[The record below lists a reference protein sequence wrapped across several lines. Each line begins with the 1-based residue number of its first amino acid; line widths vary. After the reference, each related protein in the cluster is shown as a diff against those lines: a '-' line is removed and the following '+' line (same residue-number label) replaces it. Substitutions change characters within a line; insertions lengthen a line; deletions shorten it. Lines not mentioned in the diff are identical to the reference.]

1 MMEKTKASSTQS
13 HDKVKLS
20 LFVSPQL
27 NETLESMAQESGS
40 TKSDVL
46 RKALALLE
54 VASEARRGGKRIG
67 ILTNDRQVLTELVGV

>member
-1 MMEKTKASSTQS
+1 MKTKGLTNHS

-27 NETLESMAQESGS
+27 NETLENMAQETGS

-46 RKALALLE
+46 RKALALFQ
-54 VASEARRGGKRIG
+54 VASEARRDGNRIG
-67 ILTNDRQVLTELVGV
+67 ILTKDRQVLTEIVGV

>member
-1 MMEKTKASSTQS
+1 MKTNSSMQTQ
-13 HDKVKLS
+13 DKIKLS

-27 NETLESMAQESGS
+27 NATLESLAEANGS

-54 VASEARRGGKRIG
+54 VAAEAKRDGHRIG
-67 ILTNDRQVLTELVGV
+67 IVSKDRQVLTEIVGV

>member
-1 MMEKTKASSTQS
+1 MSMDKKGPVNQS
-13 HDKVKLS
+13 LDKVKLS

-27 NETLESMAQESGS
+27 NETLENLARQNGS

-54 VASEARRGGKRIG
+54 VASEAKKDGKRIG
-67 ILTNDRQVLTELVGV
+67 ILTGDRQVLTEIVGV

>member
-1 MMEKTKASSTQS
+1 METKGPATQS

-54 VASEARRGGKRIG
+54 VASEARRDGKRIG
-67 ILTNDRQVLTELVGV
+67 ILTKDRQVVTEIVGV

>member
-1 MMEKTKASSTQS
+1 MEKTIHS

-20 LFVSPQL
+20 LIVSPQL
-27 NETLESMAQESGS
+27 NETLENMAQESGT

-54 VASEARRGGKRIG
+54 LASEARRDGKRIG
-67 ILTNDRQVLTELVGV
+67 ILTNERQVLTEIVGV

>member
-1 MMEKTKASSTQS
+1 MESKNSISQS

-27 NETLESMAQESGS
+27 NESLESMAQESGS

-46 RKALALLE
+46 RKALALFE
-54 VASEARRGGKRIG
+54 VASEARRDGNRIG
-67 ILTNDRQVLTELVGV
+67 ILTKDRQVVTEIVGV